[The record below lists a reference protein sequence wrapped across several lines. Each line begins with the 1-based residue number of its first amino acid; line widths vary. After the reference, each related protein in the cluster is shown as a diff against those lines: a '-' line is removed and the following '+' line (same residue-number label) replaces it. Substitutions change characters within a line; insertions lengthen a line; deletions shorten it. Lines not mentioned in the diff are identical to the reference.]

1 MKTKTLALLFLGWS
15 YVIPLFAQNLQLHFD
30 IVNDTGLDLYGVY
43 VSESAVNEWGDDII
57 PYDTFSNGST
67 VTVSIPVD
75 DETLCV
81 YDIKVTD
88 TEDNSVVFSEI
99 DFCDVSALTF
109 FAGSDGE
116 IYYRT
121 K

>member
-1 MKTKTLALLFLGWS
+1 LCYAAS
-15 YVIPLFAQNLQLHFD
+15 LFAQNLQLHFD
-30 IVNDTGLDLYGVY
+30 IVNATGIDLYGVY
-43 VSESAVNEWGDDII
+43 VSESAVDEWGDDII
-57 PYDTFSNGST
+57 PYATFDDGTT

-88 TEDNSVVFSEI
+88 TEDNSVVFPEI
-99 DFCDVSALTF
+99 DFCDVNILTF
-109 FAGSDGE
+109 FAGSDGG

-121 K
+121 E